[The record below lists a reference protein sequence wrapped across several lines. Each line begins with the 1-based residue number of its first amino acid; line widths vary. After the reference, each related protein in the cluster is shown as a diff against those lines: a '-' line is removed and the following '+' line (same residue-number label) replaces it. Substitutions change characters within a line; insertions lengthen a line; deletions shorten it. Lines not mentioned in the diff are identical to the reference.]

1 MGRWY
6 YPHEKGEFIMASINK
21 AILVGNLGQAPELKT
36 LPSGNSVCNF
46 SVATTES
53 WLDKNTKQKQE
64 KTEWHRVTVFGKVA
78 DNCNKY
84 LTKGS
89 KVYVEGKITTRS
101 WENDAGEKRYSTEI
115 NANTVQFLSTNAQT
129 NEALK
134 SAVDNAQ
141 GEFEVKTDASFAS
154 EEIPF

>member
-6 YPHEKGEFIMASINK
+6 YPNEKRRPVMASINK

-46 SVATTES
+46 SVATTET

-84 LTKGS
+84 LNKGS

-101 WENDAGEKRYSTEI
+101 WETDQGEKRYTTEI
-115 NANTVQFLSTNAQT
+115 NANNVQFLSSNAQT
-129 NEALK
+129 NDALK
-134 SAVDNAQ
+134 NATEQAQ

-154 EEIPF
+154 DSIPF